1 MLWILSLMLLIVLV
15 FIAAI
20 RVMRGQDK
28 DDDDTG
34 RYPSPGIYRRQH
46 VNHLRH
52 H

>member
-1 MLWILSLMLLIVLV
+1 MLWILPLMLLIVLV

-20 RVMRGQDK
+20 ASMRGQDK
-28 DDDDTG
+28 EDDTG

-46 VNHLRH
+46 VNRLRH